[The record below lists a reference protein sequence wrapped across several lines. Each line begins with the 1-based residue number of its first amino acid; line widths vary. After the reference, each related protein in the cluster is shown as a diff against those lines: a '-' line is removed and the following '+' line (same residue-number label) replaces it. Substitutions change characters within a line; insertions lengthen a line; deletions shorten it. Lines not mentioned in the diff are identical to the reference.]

1 MREVVIVSA
10 ARTAVGA
17 FEGALSGIPATD
29 LGAYAIAEAVRRA
42 GISSDDVDEV
52 IMGNVLPCGLGQNP
66 ARQALLK
73 GGLSHDVGATTVNK
87 VCGSGLKAVMMAAQA
102 IMVKDAD
109 VVVAGGM
116 ENMNLAPYFLEKA
129 RTGYRMGHGKLS
141 DSMIHDGLWCH
152 INDFHMGMSAELC
165 AEKYEVTRKDQDE
178 FTLNSY
184 NKALKAQAMD
194 SFDKE
199 IFPVEIPQRKRPP
212 VLFERDEIVRETS
225 MEALAKLPPAFKK
238 DGTVTAGNAS
248 KISDGA
254 AAVVLMALEKA
265 DAMGLKPMARVG
277 VQCSAGIEP
286 KYVLV
291 APINGIPKVLKK
303 AGLTADDIDIFE
315 INEAFSSSSVA
326 IIKTLGLDP
335 AKVNLRGG
343 AVALGHPIGASGA
356 RLLVTLLHLM
366 EDKGAQRGL
375 ASLCLGGGEAV
386 CLILERD

>member
-17 FEGALSGIPATD
+17 SQGALSGIPATD

-152 INDFHMGMSAELC
+152 ISDFHMGMSAELC

-194 SFDKE
+194 GFDKE
-199 IFPVEIPQRKRPP
+199 IFPVEIPQRKGPP
-212 VLFERDEIVRETS
+212 VLFEKDEVVRETS

-277 VQCSAGIEP
+277 AQCSAGIEP

-326 IIKTLGLDP
+326 IIKTLGLDM

-356 RLLVTLLHLM
+356 RILVTLLHLM
-366 EDKGAQRGL
+366 EDKGARRGL